1 MKAKNWVLALIM
13 ALTSTAYAVSQE
25 GQSTVEGVPVVD
37 EIVETGDAD
46 TEPVNSSAK
55 LGTWYI
61 TSSTDS
67 VSGTIELS
75 EDLFEE
81 VFDDM
86 PDFVKGLIGLTGV
99 GFATGTLF
107 VVLAVLLCIFGLPL
121 LLIIGLLYLIFRK
134 RKSPASPES
143 AQPADPQATPSTDRT
158 LFNKGIKNVCLGIGL
173 AICLGIWMGDFGVGV
188 GVLITCIGVGELLI
202 DHFSRKQ

>member
-13 ALTSTAYAVSQE
+13 ALTSTVYAVSQE

-46 TEPVNSSAK
+46 TEPVNSSTK

-67 VSGTIELS
+67 VSGTIELT
-75 EDLFEE
+75 EDAFEE

-86 PDFVKGLIGLTGV
+86 PDFLKGLFGLGIAS
-99 GFATGTLF
+99 GGLLI
-107 VVLAVLLCIFGLPL
+107 VLVVLLCIFGLPL

-143 AQPADPQATPSTDRT
+143 VQPADPQATPSTDRT

-188 GVLITCIGVGELLI
+188 GVLITSIGVGELLI

>member
-13 ALTSTAYAVSQE
+13 ALTSTVYAVSQE

-46 TEPVNSSAK
+46 TEPVNSSTK

-67 VSGTIELS
+67 VSGTIELT
-75 EDLFEE
+75 EDAFEE

-134 RKSPASPES
+134 RKEPTTTY
-143 AQPADPQATPSTDRT
+143 QPTEETTTSSTDRT

>member
-13 ALTSTAYAVSQE
+13 ALTSTVYAVSQE

-46 TEPVNSSAK
+46 TEPVNSSTK

-67 VSGTIELS
+67 VSGTIELT
-75 EDLFEE
+75 EDAFEE

-86 PDFVKGLIGLTGV
+86 PDFLKGLFGLGIAS
-99 GFATGTLF
+99 GGLLI
-107 VVLAVLLCIFGLPL
+107 VLVVLLCIFGLPL

>member
-1 MKAKNWVLALIM
+1 MKAKNWMLALIM

-46 TEPVNSSAK
+46 TEPVNSSTK

-75 EDLFEE
+75 EDAFEE

-86 PDFVKGLIGLTGV
+86 PDFLKGLFGLGIAS
-99 GFATGTLF
+99 GGLLI
-107 VVLAVLLCIFGLPL
+107 VLVVLLCIFGLPL

>member
-13 ALTSTAYAVSQE
+13 TLTSTAYAVSQE
-25 GQSTVEGVPVVD
+25 GQSTVDGVPVVD

-46 TEPVNSSAK
+46 TEPVNSSTK

-67 VSGTIELS
+67 VSGTIELT
-75 EDLFEE
+75 EDAFEE

-86 PDFVKGLIGLTGV
+86 PDFLKGLFGLGIAS
-99 GFATGTLF
+99 GGLLI
-107 VVLAVLLCIFGLPL
+107 VLVVLLCIFGLPL

-188 GVLITCIGVGELLI
+188 GVLITSIGVGELLI

>member
-1 MKAKNWVLALIM
+1 M
-13 ALTSTAYAVSQE
+13 
-25 GQSTVEGVPVVD
+25 
-37 EIVETGDAD
+37 
-46 TEPVNSSAK
+46 
-55 LGTWYI
+55 
-61 TSSTDS
+61 
-67 VSGTIELS
+67 SGTIELS

-134 RKSPASPES
+134 RKEPTTTY
-143 AQPADPQATPSTDRT
+143 QPTEETTTSSTDRT

>member
-13 ALTSTAYAVSQE
+13 ALTSTVYAASQE

-37 EIVETGDAD
+37 EIVDTGDAD

-134 RKSPASPES
+134 RKEPTTTY
-143 AQPADPQATPSTDRT
+143 QPTEETTTSSTDRT

>member
-1 MKAKNWVLALIM
+1 MKVKNWVLALIM
-13 ALTSTAYAVSQE
+13 ALTSTVYAASQE

-37 EIVETGDAD
+37 EIVDTGDAD

-134 RKSPASPES
+134 RKEPTTTY
-143 AQPADPQATPSTDRT
+143 QPTEETTTSSTDRT

>member
-46 TEPVNSSAK
+46 TEPANSSAK

-134 RKSPASPES
+134 RKEPTTTY
-143 AQPADPQATPSTDRT
+143 QPTEETTTSSTDRT

>member
-13 ALTSTAYAVSQE
+13 ALTSTVYAVSQE

-46 TEPVNSSAK
+46 TEPVNSSTK

-67 VSGTIELS
+67 VSGTIELT
-75 EDLFEE
+75 EDAFEE

-86 PDFVKGLIGLTGV
+86 PDFLKGLFGLGIAS
-99 GFATGTLF
+99 GGLLI
-107 VVLAVLLCIFGLPL
+107 VLVVLLCIFGLPL

-188 GVLITCIGVGELLI
+188 GVLITSIGVGELLI

>member
-13 ALTSTAYAVSQE
+13 ALTSTVYAVSQE
-25 GQSTVEGVPVVD
+25 GQSTVDGVPVVD

-46 TEPVNSSAK
+46 TEPVNSSTK

-67 VSGTIELS
+67 VSGTIELT
-75 EDLFEE
+75 EDAFEE

-86 PDFVKGLIGLTGV
+86 PDFLKGLFGLGIAS
-99 GFATGTLF
+99 GGLLI
-107 VVLAVLLCIFGLPL
+107 VLVVLLCIFGLPL

-188 GVLITCIGVGELLI
+188 GVLITSIGVGELLI

>member
-46 TEPVNSSAK
+46 TEPVNSSTK

-75 EDLFEE
+75 EDAFEE

-86 PDFVKGLIGLTGV
+86 PDFLKGLFGLGIAS
-99 GFATGTLF
+99 GGLLI
-107 VVLAVLLCIFGLPL
+107 VLVVLLCIFGLPL

>member
-46 TEPVNSSAK
+46 TEPVNSSTK

-67 VSGTIELS
+67 VSGTIELT
-75 EDLFEE
+75 EDAFEE

-86 PDFVKGLIGLTGV
+86 PDFLKGLFGLGIAS
-99 GFATGTLF
+99 GGPLI
-107 VVLAVLLCIFGLPL
+107 VLVVLLCIFGLPL

-158 LFNKGIKNVCLGIGL
+158 LFNKGIKNVCLGICL

-188 GVLITCIGVGELLI
+188 GVLITSIGVGELLI

>member
-37 EIVETGDAD
+37 KIVETGDAD
-46 TEPVNSSAK
+46 TEPANSSAK

-134 RKSPASPES
+134 RKEPTTTY
-143 AQPADPQATPSTDRT
+143 QPTEETTTSSTDRT